1 MSRLDG
7 IGNLLSWDGM
17 TYLPPAAAEERA
29 EQIAFISR
37 LGHERLIS
45 DELGKVLDEL
55 RPLESS
61 LAPDSFEASLI
72 RQTRRD
78 HERARRLPADF
89 LEEYSN
95 HFAKA
100 HYIWSRARAMNSFKM
115 AIPALQKS
123 VDLSREYASF
133 FPGHA
138 HPADPILHAND
149 PNITVAFLKPLFAEL
164 RQQLLQL
171 TAEIFARPQ
180 MEDAFL
186 KVKYPEEDQLRFGNW
201 LTEKM
206 GFDFE
211 RGRVDRSVHPFMAKS
226 GPRDVRITTRFNEHD
241 LMEGLSN
248 TIHEGGHAMYEQNIA
263 PELHGTMLN
272 RGPSESLHESQS
284 RLWEYLVLRDINV
297 WRSAYPTLQ
306 AFFPEQLRGV
316 PLDNF
321 YRAINKVAPT
331 LIRTEADEVTYNLHA
346 IMRFGFELAL
356 IEGSLAVQD
365 LPEAWHEGM
374 QKDLGITPADDRQGV
389 LQDPHWFD
397 SSLMT
402 FSAYVLGNI
411 MNAQL
416 YEQALAEQPQIPSEF
431 AKGDFHS
438 LRHWLTAQIYRHGAK
453 YTALEI
459 IQKATGRPPDT
470 AAIMRYLR
478 GKYGEIYQL

>member
-1 MSRLDG
+1 MSRFDG

-29 EQIAFISR
+29 EQMALIAK

-45 DELGKVLDEL
+45 DELGQVLDEL
-55 RPLESS
+55 RPLEPS
-61 LAPDSFEASLI
+61 LTPDSFEACLI

-89 LEEYSN
+89 LEKYSN

-138 HPADPILHAND
+138 HPADPLLHAND
-149 PNITVAFLKPLFAEL
+149 PNVTVAFLKPLFAEL

-171 TAEIFARPQ
+171 TAEIFAQPQ
-180 MEDAFL
+180 VEDGFL
-186 KVKYPEEDQLRFGNW
+186 KLRYPKADQLRFGNW
-201 LTEKM
+201 LAEKM

-211 RGRVDRSVHPFMAKS
+211 RGRVDESVHPFMAKL
-226 GPRDVRITTRFNEHD
+226 GPRDVRITTRFNERD
-241 LMEGLSN
+241 FMEGLSN
-248 TIHEGGHAMYEQNIA
+248 TVHEGGHAMYEQNIA
-263 PELHGTMLN
+263 PELQGTMLG

-297 WRSAYPTLQ
+297 WRFAYPTLQ
-306 AFFPEQLRGV
+306 AFFPGQLRGV

-331 LIRTEADEVTYNLHA
+331 CIRTEADEVTYNLHA

-356 IEGSLAVQD
+356 LEGSLAVQD
-365 LPEAWHEGM
+365 LPDAWREGM
-374 QKDLGITPADDRQGV
+374 QKDLGITPPDDRQGV

-397 SSLMT
+397 SSLFT

-411 MNAQL
+411 LNAQF
-416 YEQALAEQPQIPSEF
+416 YEKALSEQPQIPAEF

-438 LRHWLTAQIYRHGAK
+438 LRHWLTDQIYRHGAK

-478 GKYGEIYQL
+478 GKYGEIYRL

>member
-17 TYLPPAAAEERA
+17 TYLPPAPAAVEERA
-29 EQIAFISR
+29 QQMTFIAK

-45 DELGKVLDEL
+45 DELGRVLDEL

-61 LAPDSFEASLI
+61 LVPDSFEASLI
-72 RQTRRD
+72 RQTRLD
-78 HERARRLPADF
+78 HERARRLPAEF
-89 LEEYSN
+89 LERYSN
-95 HFAKA
+95 HFAKS
-100 HYIWSRARAMNSFKM
+100 HYIWARARAMNSFKM
-115 AIPALQKS
+115 ALPALQRS

-138 HPADPILHAND
+138 HLADPLLHTND
-149 PNITVAFLKPLFAEL
+149 PNVTVAFLKPLFAEL
-164 RQQLLQL
+164 RLQLLQL

-180 MEDAFL
+180 VDDAFL
-186 KVKYPEEDQLRFGNW
+186 KVKYPEDGQMLFGNW
-201 LTEKM
+201 LAEQM
-206 GFDFE
+206 GFDLNC
-211 RGRVDRSVHPFMAKS
+211 GRVDKSVHPFMAKLS
-226 GPRDVRITTRFNEHD
+226 PWDVRITTRFNEHD

-248 TIHEGGHAMYEQNIA
+248 TVHEGGHAMYEQNIA
-263 PELHGTMLN
+263 PELQNTMLG

-284 RLWEYLVLRDINV
+284 RLWEYIVLRDLNV
-297 WRSAYPTLQ
+297 WRFAYPTLQ
-306 AFFPEQLRGV
+306 AFFPRQLRGV
-316 PLDNF
+316 SLDNF

-331 LIRTEADEVTYNLHA
+331 FIRTEADEVTYNLHA

-356 IEGSLAVQD
+356 IEGSLAVRD
-365 LPEAWHEGM
+365 LPEAWREGM
-374 QKDLGITPADDRQGV
+374 QSNLGITPPDDRQGV

-397 SSLMT
+397 SSLLT

-416 YEQALAEQPQIPSEF
+416 YEQALAEQPQIPAEF
-431 AKGDFHS
+431 AKGDFDC
-438 LRHWLTAQIYRHGAK
+438 LRHWLTDRIYCHGAK

-470 AAIMRYLR
+470 TAIMRYLQ
-478 GKYGEIYQL
+478 GKYSKIY